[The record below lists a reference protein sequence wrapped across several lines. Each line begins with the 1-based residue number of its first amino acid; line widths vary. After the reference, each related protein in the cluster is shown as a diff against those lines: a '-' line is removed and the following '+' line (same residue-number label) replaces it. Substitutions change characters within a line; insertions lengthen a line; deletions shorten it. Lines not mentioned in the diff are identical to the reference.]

1 MNFQQLRY
9 VREAVRRNFN
19 LTEVANVLF
28 TSQPGV
34 SKQIKDLEDE
44 LGVEIFVRH
53 GKRLLGLTEPGKEI
67 LPVVERM
74 LLDGRNLR
82 RIAEHF
88 SSQEQGGLTIA
99 TTHTQARYALP
110 KVVHEFKAAFP
121 RVHLSLRQASP
132 AQIVEMVMSG
142 EADIGISTE
151 ALDRSGLVT
160 FPAYSWHHVV
170 VVPEGHPLTRV
181 HPLTLEALA
190 EYPIVTY
197 DEAFT
202 GRSHIDA
209 AFAAAGLAPDVV
221 LTAIDADVIKTY
233 VDVGLGVGIVASMAV
248 DARRDVGLTILDAG
262 HLFESNTT
270 RLGLRRGVFLR
281 AYTYRFIEMF
291 SRQLDEEK
299 VRKAL
304 KEVLPGAD
312 FRVEDRDG

>member
-19 LTEVANVLF
+19 LTEVANVLY

-67 LPVVERM
+67 IQVVERM
-74 LLDGRNLR
+74 LLDARNLR
-82 RIAEHF
+82 RISDHF
-88 SSQEQGGLTIA
+88 SGQDQGGLTIA

-110 KVVHEFKAAFP
+110 KVVHAFKREFPK
-121 RVHLSLRQASP
+121 VHLSLRQASP
-132 AQIVEMVMSG
+132 SQIVEMVNSG

-170 VVPEGHPLTRV
+170 VVPEGHPLV
-181 HPLTLEALA
+181 KVQPLTLEALA
-190 EYPIVTY
+190 DYPIITY
-197 DEAFT
+197 DPAFT

-209 AFAAAGLAPDVV
+209 AFSQAGLAPDVI

-248 DARRDVGLTILDAG
+248 DTRRDVGLVTLDAG

-281 AYTYRFIEMF
+281 GYTYRFIEMF
-291 SRQLDEEK
+291 TPSLGEEL

-304 KEVLPGAD
+304 EQGEG
-312 FRVEDRDG
+312 RTED